1 MEPSICGWTTSC
13 KFLFLFRAGGHCGL
27 RDSPG
32 EAGAAGIF
40 ANPGSHYIL
49 QLYTVHLA
57 MPHIAGRKGLARFQ
71 PSAHR
76 PTFSAQL
83 VGADIA
89 ATRKAEFVIRE
100 RVLAYHRRAEADPAV
115 SA

>member
-1 MEPSICGWTTSC
+1 VDCVILQEKQVRQEI
-13 KFLFLFRAGGHCGL
+13 
-27 RDSPG
+27 SPTR
-32 EAGAAGIF
+32 
-40 ANPGSHYIL
+40 SHYIL
-49 QLYTVHLA
+49 QLYTTHLA
-57 MPHIAGRKGLARFQ
+57 MSHIAGRKGLARFQ

-76 PTFSAQL
+76 ATFSAQL

-89 ATRKAEFVIRE
+89 ATRKAEFHIRE